1 MIKILVTGF
10 GAFPGVPS
18 NPSSA
23 LLFALKKKSRS
34 RLQRFGIA
42 LELRE
47 LPVTYAG
54 LRMRLARLAN
64 EIRPDA
70 ILQFGVAGGR
80 EVICVEK
87 FARNH
92 VDTRNPD
99 ASGKPAPKDVLVAH
113 GPSVLK
119 ARIPDSE
126 IVAALRRAGIPSA
139 LSRDTGDYVCNASFY
154 HALRLAKVRAVG
166 FIHIPF
172 PRVQHAATKD
182 KKPRFEDIVRAA
194 EIAIV
199 IVARALRPNAVLRYA
214 G

>member
-10 GAFPGVPS
+10 GAFPGVAS

-23 LLFALKKKSRS
+23 LLFALKKRS
-34 RLQRFGIA
+34 NRLKRFGIA

-47 LPVTYAG
+47 LPVAYAG

-80 EVICVEK
+80 EFISVEK

-99 ASGKPAPKDVLVAH
+99 ASGKPPFKDALVAH
-113 GPSVLK
+113 GLSALK
-119 ARIPDSE
+119 TRIPDAE

-139 LSRDTGDYVCNASFY
+139 MSNDAGNYVCNASFY

-172 PRVQHAATKD
+172 PRLRRSAAKD

-199 IVARALRPNAVLRYA
+199 IVARALRPNAPLRYA